1 MTESLRILAFGAH
14 PDDLETYLGATL
26 LCMARLGCSMTIVLA
41 TDGEAGTLQPSEGTR
56 VDEQLASLE
65 WFQRQTGS
73 MPALHRLCFEDA
85 SLSTCTDLRDACKAM
100 IRMHE
105 PHLVIAPS
113 ERDVHHDHRA
123 LACAL
128 SADVRVDVRWLDA
141 EAASATHALVLSE
154 AAHRE
159 KRSWMHNHAS
169 QFPAPNGSRAHLPGG
184 RDIEERILERDAACG
199 ARLGHD
205 FAEPIE
211 VCARLPD
218 ALADLWRCL

>member
-14 PDDLETYLGATL
+14 PDDLETYVGAAL
-26 LCMARLGCSMTIVLA
+26 LCMARLGCSMTFVLA

-65 WFQRQTGS
+65 WFQRQTGTL
-73 MPALHRLCFEDA
+73 PAFHRLCFVDA

-113 ERDVHHDHRA
+113 EDDAHQDHRA

-128 SADVRVDVRWLDA
+128 SADVGVHVRWLDA
-141 EAASATHALVLSE
+141 EAASATHALVMDE
-154 AAHRE
+154 ATHCE
-159 KRSWMHNHAS
+159 KRTWMRHHLS
-169 QFPAPNGSRAHLPGG
+169 QFPAPDGSRAHLPSG

-199 ARLGHD
+199 TRLGHD

-211 VCARLPD
+211 VCARLPN
-218 ALADLWRCL
+218 ALADLWSTL